1 MGGRSWWRAS
11 KGCCCGGHGAQG
23 SVSSGGAGGGT
34 WNVVTLL
41 QLVEVATDNPFFT
54 AQLITSLWLLIFRQF
69 KASSPEFGDA
79 DIWYCL
85 YRTTARQRVRGG
97 PSCSSQRSGAT
108 LSFGSK
114 TWPQEGGG
122 GSVAAAAAGAAAAH
136 RLSFLEGSTF
146 AHYEFAVFHGE
157 SEAWNEVFQRGFR
170 GD

>member
-1 MGGRSWWRAS
+1 MQHRRILWVLRAAGGGGQRFGEEVVGGRSWWRAS

-41 QLVEVATDNPFFT
+41 QLVEVATDNRFLT

-85 YRTTARQRVRGG
+85 YSTTAR
-97 PSCSSQRSGAT
+97 AA
-108 LSFGSK
+108 SK
-114 TWPQEGGG
+114 GWP
-122 GSVAAAAAGAAAAH
+122 
-136 RLSFLEGSTF
+136 
-146 AHYEFAVFHGE
+146 
-157 SEAWNEVFQRGFR
+157 
-170 GD
+170 